1 MISEKGRDAMAQPLC
16 FYRDLTDIAEN
27 RIRELISQA
36 GMAER
41 RDDALF
47 PEAGGYYRACA
58 LTVFLA
64 WNDVTE
70 GWQTW
75 QDRDRLAALAG
86 AEGLPPACSPQA
98 PAPGTS
104 RAGAKLDA

>member
-1 MISEKGRDAMAQPLC
+1 MAQPLC
-16 FYRDLTDIAEN
+16 FYSDLTDIAEK
-27 RIRELISQA
+27 RITELILQA
-36 GMAER
+36 GTAEG

-70 GWQTW
+70 GWQTR

-86 AEGLPPACSPQA
+86 AEGLA
-98 PAPGTS
+98 PARSALAPMPGMS
-104 RAGAKLDA
+104 RGRARLDA

>member
-1 MISEKGRDAMAQPLC
+1 MAQPLC
-16 FYRDLTDIAEN
+16 FYRDLTDIAEG
-27 RIRELISQA
+27 RIRELIMQA
-36 GMAER
+36 ETAEGR
-41 RDDALF
+41 VDALF

-70 GWQTW
+70 GWQTG

-86 AEGLPPACSPQA
+86 AADQPPPRPARAALPGMLQ
-98 PAPGTS
+98 G
-104 RAGAKLDA
+104 RARLDA

>member
-1 MISEKGRDAMAQPLC
+1 MAQPLC

-36 GMAER
+36 GTAER
-41 RDDALF
+41 RVDALF

-70 GWQTW
+70 GWQTG

-86 AEGLPPACSPQA
+86 AGSLQPACSAQTSP
-98 PAPGTS
+98 PGLRQG
-104 RAGAKLDA
+104 RARLDA

>member
-1 MISEKGRDAMAQPLC
+1 MAQPLC
-16 FYRDLTDIAEN
+16 FYRDLTSIAEN

-36 GMAER
+36 ETAER
-41 RDDALF
+41 RVDAPF

-70 GWQTW
+70 GWQTG
-75 QDRDRLAALAG
+75 QDRDRLAVLAS
-86 AEGLPPACSPQA
+86 AEVLRPTCSAQPPLPGLLQ
-98 PAPGTS
+98 G
-104 RAGAKLDA
+104 RARFNA

>member
-1 MISEKGRDAMAQPLC
+1 MAQPLC

-27 RIRELISQA
+27 RIRELILQA
-36 GMAER
+36 GTAER

-70 GWQTW
+70 GWQTR

-86 AEGLPPACSPQA
+86 AEGLQPASSPQA
-98 PAPGTS
+98 PAPGIS
-104 RAGAKLDA
+104 RGRARLDA

>member
-1 MISEKGRDAMAQPLC
+1 MAQPLC
-16 FYRDLTDIAEN
+16 FYRDLTDIAEK
-27 RIRELISQA
+27 RISELILQA
-36 GMAER
+36 GTVER
-41 RDDALF
+41 RDDAPF

-70 GWQTW
+70 GWQTR

-86 AEGLPPACSPQA
+86 VGDLAPARPAQA
-98 PAPGTS
+98 PLPGMRRG
-104 RAGAKLDA
+104 RARLDA

>member
-1 MISEKGRDAMAQPLC
+1 MTQPLC
-16 FYRDLTDIAEN
+16 FYRDLTDIAET
-27 RIRELISQA
+27 RIRELILQA
-36 GMAER
+36 GTAER

-47 PEAGGYYRACA
+47 PEAGSYYRACA

-70 GWQTW
+70 GWQTR

-86 AEGLPPACSPQA
+86 AEGLQPAYPPRA
-98 PAPGTS
+98 PASGTS
-104 RAGAKLDA
+104 RGRARLDA

>member
-1 MISEKGRDAMAQPLC
+1 MAQPLC
-16 FYRDLTDIAEN
+16 FYRDLTDIAEQ
-27 RIRELISQA
+27 RITELISQA
-36 GMAER
+36 RTAER
-41 RDDALF
+41 RDDAPF

-70 GWQTW
+70 GWQTG

-86 AEGLPPACSPQA
+86 AEGLHPASPPKA
-98 PAPGTS
+98 PLPAMRHG
-104 RAGAKLDA
+104 RARLDA

>member
-1 MISEKGRDAMAQPLC
+1 MAQPLC
-16 FYRDLTDIAEN
+16 FYRDLTDIAEQ

-41 RDDALF
+41 RDDAPF
-47 PEAGGYYRACA
+47 PDAGNYYRACA

-70 GWQTW
+70 GWQT
-75 QDRDRLAALAG
+75 QHDRDRLAALAG
-86 AEGLPPACSPQA
+86 AGGLQPACVPQA
-98 PAPGTS
+98 PAFGIS
-104 RAGAKLDA
+104 RGRARLDA

>member
-1 MISEKGRDAMAQPLC
+1 MAQPLC
-16 FYRDLTDIAEN
+16 FYRDLTEIAEK
-27 RIRELISQA
+27 RITELILQA
-36 GMAER
+36 GTAER
-41 RDDALF
+41 RDDAPF

-70 GWQTW
+70 GWQTR

-86 AEGLPPACSPQA
+86 ADGLEPACSAQA
-98 PAPGTS
+98 PLPGIS
-104 RAGAKLDA
+104 RGRARLDA